1 VQWERDEARRERDVA
16 RQDCGAAKQE
26 IEALREE
33 GGRLETR
40 LETVQE
46 TAAARQTQE
55 IEALRDEGG
64 RRVAS
69 QSQEIEALRDES
81 GRRVASHQQEIEAL
95 RDESG
100 QRVASQ
106 QQEIE
111 ALRDE
116 SGRRAASHQ
125 QEIDELRDAC
135 AGHEARHR
143 SAEEERR
150 TLEVAYGAVERAN
163 KSLTGGS
170 EQLEEEVMVLRG
182 QSRHSAHAVTEASR
196 EAEMNRSAVEHLRS
210 EVSELREQLDE
221 AVQLAASAEREAG
234 GARREL
240 TESRGQLRSA
250 QNRSMELEQTCRD
263 IGGELATLRDMAG
276 GSVSGK
282 AAELASAL
290 AAADEAERAGEGH
303 KCDRD
308 RMVGVADAEKAV
320 AVVAAKKALAEAA
333 TLQDMLDDA
342 IHGRLLAEAAWRQ
355 QKTMH
360 ETVLSELQTVHA
372 EMEALERAF
381 KKHRETERREDEEAG
396 GGRGGLSVDGSLSG
410 RRGMGGGGTGG
421 GGALEVAGNGG
432 LWRGDKV
439 GDEQEGGEEEE
450 EEEEDDDL
458 NDLFSARL
466 TPAKPPASGK
476 AGGKAGGK
484 AVLGGTSDEAQQALH
499 RADRYLAAYDRQTEN
514 GNNDDNDTD
523 EDEEDDED
531 DDVNDLLAARTP
543 GGRGGRSSLSPQRS
557 VSSSRRHVRR
567 RSESTLPAVVDG
579 LLHRIVETHRG
590 IITELIEGTAES
602 IREDAA
608 KGGKGG
614 KATNDRDRELTT
626 RTRNDR
632 DSGCDSDRDGGGGS
646 GGGLLNGLSPVTK
659 LAGEAMAELDAARAA
674 MEAQIL
680 AKEEEIDRLREVRVV
695 HACYTSM
702 NMGVLTGNWVH

>member
-1 VQWERDEARRERDVA
+1 M
-16 RQDCGAAKQE
+16 
-26 IEALREE
+26 
-33 GGRLETR
+33 
-40 LETVQE
+40 
-46 TAAARQTQE
+46 
-55 IEALRDEGG
+55 
-64 RRVAS
+64 
-69 QSQEIEALRDES
+69 
-81 GRRVASHQQEIEAL
+81 ASHQQEIEAL

-100 QRVASQ
+100 RRLASHQQEIEALHDEGGRRLASHQQEIDALRDEGGRRAASQ

-111 ALRDE
+111 ALRE
-116 SGRRAASHQ
+116 
-125 QEIDELRDAC
+125 AC

-196 EAEMNRSAVEHLRS
+196 EAEMTRSAVEHLRS
-210 EVSELREQLDE
+210 EVLELREQLDE

-320 AVVAAKKALAEAA
+320 AVVAAEKALAEAA

-342 IHGRLLAEAAWRQ
+342 IHGRSLAEAAWRQ

-372 EMEALERAF
+372 EMETLERAF
-381 KKHRETERREDEEAG
+381 TKHREGERREDEEA
-396 GGRGGLSVDGSLSG
+396 
-410 RRGMGGGGTGG
+410 GTGG

-432 LWRGDKV
+432 LWRGDED
-439 GDEQEGGEEEE
+439 GDEQEEEEDDE
-450 EEEEDDDL
+450 DEEEDDDL

-466 TPAKPPASGK
+466 TPAKPPASGRTGGK
-476 AGGKAGGK
+476 TGGKAGGK
-484 AVLGGTSDEAQQALH
+484 AVPGGTSDEAQQALH

-514 GNNDDNDTD
+514 GNNDDDKD
-523 EDEEDDED
+523 EDEEDDEDDED

-543 GGRGGRSSLSPQRS
+543 GGRGGRSSLAAATGVLSPQRS
-557 VSSSRRHVRR
+557 VSRSNSGSRPVRR

-579 LLHRIVETHRG
+579 LLHRIVEAHRG
-590 IITELIEGTAES
+590 IITELIDGTAES

-614 KATNDRDRELTT
+614 KATNDRDRDKLATT

-632 DSGCDSDRDGGGGS
+632 DSGGDSDG
-646 GGGLLNGLSPVTK
+646 GGGLLNGLSPVAR

-680 AKEEEIDRLREVRVV
+680 AKEEEIDRLREVRCSA
-695 HACYTSM
+695 HTLM
-702 NMGVLTGNWVH
+702 ENRLIGNWIH